1 MMFAFTPRCLTKI
14 RAETQWDPILSM
26 EHRLTLNSWP
36 DRQGRVPRAARF
48 CWSFCDKLSIDG
60 DLLTKGEQVVIPLS
74 CRDNIMA
81 DLHGSHAGINKA
93 MDLARTCV
101 YWPSMEAD
109 VTDYIKRCLT
119 CIECSNLPVET
130 LQPHEVPPG
139 PWVKIGVDFF
149 QDHLGK
155 KHLIVADY
163 FSKFPYVFPVAS
175 THHFK
180 TITHLRELFAAEGI
194 LAVVMSDN
202 GPPFNGEEFRQ
213 FAHDFDFAHTTSSPH
228 FHQSNRFIEAMVKKV
243 ENAYKKMDRS
253 PNAQARA
260 LLQLCDTPITA
271 DLPIPSRDPTW
282 SSSSRSSPF
291 KTIQKG

>member
-1 MMFAFTPRCLTKI
+1 
-14 RAETQWDPILSM
+14 
-26 EHRLTLNSWP
+26 
-36 DRQGRVPRAARF
+36 
-48 CWSFCDKLSIDG
+48 
-60 DLLTKGEQVVIPLS
+60 
-74 CRDNIMA
+74 MA
-81 DLHGSHAGINKA
+81 DLHGSHASINKA
-93 MDLARTCV
+93 MDLARTCI
-101 YWPSMEAD
+101 YWPGMEAD
-109 VTDYIKRCLT
+109 MTDYIKRCLT

-194 LAVVMSDN
+194 PAIVMSNN
-202 GPPFNGEEFRQ
+202 GPPSNGEEFRQ
-213 FAHDFDFAHTTSSPH
+213 FAHDFDFVHTTSSPH
-228 FHQSNRFIEAMVKKV
+228 FHQSNGFIEAMVKKV
-243 ENAYKKMDRS
+243 KNAYKKMDGS

-260 LLQLCDTPITA
+260 LLQLCDTPIMA
-271 DLPIPSRDPTW
+271 DLPSPAEILHGCPAQGTVLSRPSR
-282 SSSSRSSPF
+282 RVNIHQIRQRLVELQE
-291 KTIQKG
+291 KQKEHFNRAHKAKDLHPLKVKEKVQFFYNKQGTGPIKWMTGTVTEILECG

>member
-1 MMFAFTPRCLTKI
+1 MSHQDCSRNSMGLHPLDG
-14 RAETQWDPILSM
+14 TQTHPEWLP
-26 EHRLTLNSWP
+26 N
-36 DRQGRVPRAARF
+36 RQGRVPRAARF
-48 CWSFCDKLSIDG
+48 YWSFHDELSIDG
-60 DLLTKGEQVVIPLS
+60 DLLTKGEQVVIPPS

-81 DLHGSHAGINKA
+81 DLHGSHASINKA
-93 MDLARTCV
+93 MDLARTYV

-109 VTDYIKRCLT
+109 ITDYIKWCLT
-119 CIECSNLPVET
+119 CIECSKLPVET

-194 LAVVMSDN
+194 PTIIMSN
-202 GPPFNGEEFRQ
+202 NRPPFNGEEFRQ
-213 FAHDFDFAHTTSSPH
+213 F
-228 FHQSNRFIEAMVKKV
+228 
-243 ENAYKKMDRS
+243 
-253 PNAQARA
+253 
-260 LLQLCDTPITA
+260 
-271 DLPIPSRDPTW
+271 SRDLTSCTPHHHPI
-282 SSSSRSSPF
+282 SINQMDSSRPW
-291 KTIQKG
+291 